1 MTGGR
6 VNNMSCGKQRPRDR
20 CLAGTRLLFFLC
32 PKCLFVIMLNCF
44 AHGYYAQKMVNNGY
58 FCTCHLA
65 IDLKRDEQPL
75 IVPKVLNV
83 MTNNYYATDIQI

>member
-1 MTGGR
+1 
-6 VNNMSCGKQRPRDR
+6 
-20 CLAGTRLLFFLC
+20 
-32 PKCLFVIMLNCF
+32 MLNCF

-58 FCTCHLA
+58 FCTYHLA

-83 MTNNYYATDIQI
+83 MTNNYYATDIQIWLGAPPRPIPGFVIRVSGEEY